1 MPRDALPT
9 TSPDRGQGPV
19 RRERSPRRERR
30 AGPAQV
36 ILFNKPFGVVS
47 QFSPHPVH
55 ASLAQF
61 IRVANVYA
69 AGRLDWDSEGLLVL
83 TEDGALQHRICHPS
97 SKLPKVYYAQ
107 VEGVPAPEALTQL
120 RHGVPLKDGPSQP
133 ALVDLVDQPEWL
145 WPREPPIRWRAR
157 IPTSWLRLQLLEGR
171 NRQVR
176 RMTAAVGHP
185 TLRLVRWSIGPWQ
198 LEDLPPGQY
207 REAASG

>member
-9 TSPDRGQGPV
+9 TSPDRGQVPV

-55 ASLAQF
+55 ASLAQY

-120 RHGVPLKDGPSQP
+120 RHGVPLKDGPSQH

-185 TLRLVRWSIGPWQ
+185 TLRLIRWSIGPWQ